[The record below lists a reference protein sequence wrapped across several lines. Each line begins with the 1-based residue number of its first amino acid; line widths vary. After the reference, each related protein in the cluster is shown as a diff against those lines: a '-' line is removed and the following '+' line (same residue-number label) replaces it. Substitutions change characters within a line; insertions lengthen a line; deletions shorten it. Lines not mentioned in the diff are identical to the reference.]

1 MHGWLLKTPL
11 RDGVLRSWYTLG
23 KERIGKLMV
32 EMPGIHRVLV
42 IETLH
47 PTEPPR

>member
-11 RDGVLRSWYTLG
+11 RERVPRSWCTHSLD
-23 KERIGKLMV
+23 RIGKLMV
-32 EMPGIHRVLV
+32 EMPDIHRVLV
-42 IETLH
+42 IETPH

>member
-11 RDGVLRSWYTLG
+11 RERVLRSWWTLSID
-23 KERIGKLMV
+23 RIGEPMV
-32 EMPGIHRVLV
+32 EMPGVHRVLV

-47 PTEPPR
+47 PTEPSR